1 VQAVTGIAGIYE
13 SGAIYETDIG
23 SEMRLSGLR
32 CCARATKHYESTG
45 CIVRGVNMG
54 TSNNHGDMRAHQETY
69 SGVMGLLKWGTVAS
83 AIVAAIVIFLIA
95 G

>member
-1 VQAVTGIAGIYE
+1 MRVT
-13 SGAIYETDIG
+13 
-23 SEMRLSGLR
+23 GLR
-32 CCARATKHYESTG
+32 CCARTTKHYESRC
-45 CIVRGVNMG
+45 CIAKGVNMG

-69 SGVMGLLKWGTVAS
+69 SGVMSLLKWGTVAS

>member
-1 VQAVTGIAGIYE
+1 ME
-13 SGAIYETDIG
+13 
-23 SEMRLSGLR
+23 
-32 CCARATKHYESTG
+32 
-45 CIVRGVNMG
+45 

-83 AIVAAIVIFLIA
+83 AIVAALVIFLIA